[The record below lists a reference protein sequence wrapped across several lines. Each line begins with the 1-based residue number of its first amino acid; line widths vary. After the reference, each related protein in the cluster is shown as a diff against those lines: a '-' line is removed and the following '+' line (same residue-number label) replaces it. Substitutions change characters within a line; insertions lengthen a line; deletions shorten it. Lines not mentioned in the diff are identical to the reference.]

1 MLSAPS
7 LSLPLSSVNQTQ
19 NPFTGISIC
28 LFKEVQKQLPRKDHS
43 VNKFMSLNL
52 TNTIGKF
59 HKIESDFRP
68 TCWVFITIDA

>member
-19 NPFTGISIC
+19 NPFTGISIS

-43 VNKFMSLNL
+43 VNEFIVKSDKLENFIKLNQISDPPVGFSSL
-52 TNTIGKF
+52 
-59 HKIESDFRP
+59 
-68 TCWVFITIDA
+68 